1 MGEVWL
7 FSVVCTDRTSNTGLK
22 IEHRKFHP
30 NMWKNLF
37 MARVT
42 KLWNRLPRE
51 IVESLTI

>member
-7 FSVVCTDRTSNTGLK
+7 FSVVCTDRARNTGLK
-22 IEHRKFHP
+22 IEHRKFYP
-30 NMWKNLF
+30 NMWKNFF